1 MHSTYDFFMDKRH
14 LLQTIGTDYSL
25 SDWRMKER
33 LKTVSVALVLCL
45 NIGIEPPDV
54 TKTQPCSK
62 LEAWID
68 PFSLPPQKALEAIG
82 RNLQSQYEVIIHFND
97 RFGSQERDTDS
108 HLIRQ

>member
-1 MHSTYDFFMDKRH
+1 
-14 LLQTIGTDYSL
+14 
-25 SDWRMKER
+25 MKER

-45 NIGIEPPDV
+45 NIGIDPPDV

-82 RNLQSQYEVIIHFND
+82 RNLQSQYEVYLCTYH
-97 RFGSQERDTDS
+97 RSGSQEQGTGF
-108 HLIRQ
+108 H

>member
-1 MHSTYDFFMDKRH
+1 MHSSIDFFMDKRKQTQ
-14 LLQTIGTDYSL
+14 QTIGTDCSL

-54 TKTQPCSK
+54 TKTLPCAK

-82 RNLQSQYEVIIHFND
+82 RNLQSQYEVIFK
-97 RFGSQERDTDS
+97 
-108 HLIRQ
+108 